1 MAGVKEIMVKP
12 VDTAERDRYRN
23 VALHA
28 ASQVRQF
35 GQPDDPTKPLR
46 IKTGHDAI
54 HIDTYWRPWQY
65 VQGYESFHMH
75 LTAHHMCVLTPKNPI
90 SSPGMA
96 EFAAKDIVGG
106 IEQWLYGDVQHHPTA
121 GMVELFAI
129 RRTVADE
136 SPEAASLDKAIDS
149 LRKARMLTRP

>member
-1 MAGVKEIMVKP
+1 MAGVKEIMGKP

-46 IKTGHDAI
+46 IRTGHDAI
-54 HIDTYWRPWQY
+54 HLETYRHAYPD
-65 VQGYESFHMH
+65 GYRTVHML
-75 LTAHHMCVLTPKNPI
+75 LTAHHRATLCPKRTLDDPVTMDVV
-90 SSPGMA
+90 SS
-96 EFAAKDIVGG
+96 EIVGG
-106 IEQWLYGDVQHHPTA
+106 IEQWLYGDVQHHLTA
-121 GMVELFAI
+121 GLVELFSL
-129 RRTVADE
+129 RERMADE

-149 LRKARMLTRP
+149 LRKANMLTRP